1 MDRGVLYVY
10 LHREHG
16 LLAWTDRAAIG
27 QYKNMTADLM
37 IPLRS
42 AGGFG
47 FLPQTAM
54 ALSALLGGERL
65 T

>member
-1 MDRGVLYVY
+1 MACYTFSSIGSTACWP
-10 LHREHG
+10 G
-16 LLAWTDRAAIG
+16 PIGPAIG